1 MTRMFETG
9 RKFLLGSAALA
20 LLTAPALAQTSQPS
34 SPEEQAQTQSLN
46 AGAQGGM
53 VNPADQARYEE
64 QQNQYL
70 QQQQEYQ
77 NQRADY
83 DMQRARYARQRAHYA
98 SQRAAYYAET
108 TKDPEAIP
116 AIAPPAYPDEANLN
130 RLYVIAD
137 PVTELARAPLVDGEG
152 HWVGRVR
159 EVQTTNGFADR
170 IKVYLTRER
179 RYVWLRPSML
189 RYDAANGVLFTR
201 LDFRSLR
208 SMPRASS

>member
-1 MTRMFETG
+1 MRLA
-9 RKFLLGSAALA
+9 KLLCASATVA
-20 LLTAPALAQTSQPS
+20 LLTGAAYAQSQTSAPS
-34 SPEEQAQTQSLN
+34 SPAEQAQTQSLN
-46 AGAQGGM
+46 ANAQAGM

-83 DMQRARYARQRAHYA
+83 AAQKARYNRQRAHYA

-108 TKDPEAIP
+108 ATDAEAVP
-116 AIAPPAYPDEANLN
+116 TAPPPYPDEANLN

-137 PVTELARAPLVDGEG
+137 PVSELSRAPLVDGQG
-152 HWVGRVR
+152 KWVGRVR

-170 IKVYLTRER
+170 LKVYLYRDH

-189 RYDAANGVLFTR
+189 RYDAANGVLFTP
-201 LDFRSLR
+201 LDFRALR
-208 SMPRASS
+208 SMPRASA